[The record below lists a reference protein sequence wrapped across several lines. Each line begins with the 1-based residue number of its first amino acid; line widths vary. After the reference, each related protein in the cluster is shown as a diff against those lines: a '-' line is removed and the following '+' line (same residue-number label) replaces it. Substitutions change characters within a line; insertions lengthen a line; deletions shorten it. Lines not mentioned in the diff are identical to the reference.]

1 MLCGSTCHDPNHQ
14 GLGTFAPSKLQRP
27 TYSNTVHHRRL
38 DCYFSTNCIAFS
50 FLILTPSSSSTSLTS
65 DYGQRLD
72 GVRDE
77 EYQYYDGSDDDDDDD
92 GDGDGGD
99 VDDDG
104 DDDGGDDDGDAEVMM
119 MLMI

>member
-1 MLCGSTCHDPNHQ
+1 M
-14 GLGTFAPSKLQRP
+14 
-27 TYSNTVHHRRL
+27 
-38 DCYFSTNCIAFS
+38 
-50 FLILTPSSSSTSLTS
+50 ILTPSSSSTSLTS